1 MVHALDEA
9 WRVLCLADHKQSGP
23 PFRNGLIDIRPQP
36 GDPMVVVYSRDGEE
50 INCGPLRSKESG
62 YNRHQSAEQ
71 ALKTVAEAG
80 KFSIAEARAFEWID
94 EYESADE
101 LSKDVDE
108 GWSTRMLDEDTAL
121 ALMHALDRLDGAGTA
136 IIRQSIRIRFLRKLN
151 DAS

>member
-1 MVHALDEA
+1 MVHALNEA
-9 WRVLCLADHKQSGP
+9 WRVLRRSDHDQSAP
-23 PFRNGLIDIRPQP
+23 PFRHGLIDIRPQP
-36 GDPMVVVYSRDGEE
+36 GDPLVVVQSQAGEE

-62 YNRHQSAEQ
+62 YNRHESAEQ
-71 ALKTVAEAG
+71 ALDAVVGAG
-80 KFSIAEARAFEWID
+80 KYSIAEARAFEWID

-101 LSKDVDE
+101 LSTDVDE
-108 GWSTRMLDEDTAL
+108 SWSTRMLDEDTTL